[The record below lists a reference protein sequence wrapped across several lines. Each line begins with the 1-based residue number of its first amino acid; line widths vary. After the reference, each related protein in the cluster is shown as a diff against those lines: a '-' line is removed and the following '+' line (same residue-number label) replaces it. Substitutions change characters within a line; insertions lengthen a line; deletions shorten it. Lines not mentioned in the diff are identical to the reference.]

1 MLFLQ
6 GNRVLIQWLE
16 TWLLLIKGKSTG
28 TKEYTFNLLNKLIT
42 FFNFYHIYC
51 FFRKRPMLLTPWNEF
66 EANEGAQ
73 LANTIANNNIIIV
86 MRVKVTTFN
95 CKLQLPLLKKLL
107 LLCLP
112 HFNFNELIIYYFLR
126 SISNNKAC
134 KLSAGESTNSSSH
147 CIKVMVSI
155 SCFIIIHKDWKI

>member
-6 GNRVLIQWLE
+6 GNRVLIQRLE
-16 TWLLLIKGKSTG
+16 TWLLLIKSKPTG

-51 FFRKRPMLLTPWNEF
+51 FFRKRPMLLTLWNEF

-73 LANTIANNNIIIV
+73 LANTIANNNIIIA

-95 CKLQLPLLKKLL
+95 CKL
-107 LLCLP
+107 
-112 HFNFNELIIYYFLR
+112 
-126 SISNNKAC
+126 
-134 KLSAGESTNSSSH
+134 
-147 CIKVMVSI
+147 
-155 SCFIIIHKDWKI
+155 